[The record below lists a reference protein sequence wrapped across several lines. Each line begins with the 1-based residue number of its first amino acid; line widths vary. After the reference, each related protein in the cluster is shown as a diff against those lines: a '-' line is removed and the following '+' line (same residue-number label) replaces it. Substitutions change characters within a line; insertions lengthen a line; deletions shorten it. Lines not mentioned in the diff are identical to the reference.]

1 MARNT
6 RWRKEAT
13 YSNLKKVLIAMSGG
27 VDSSACATLIKSEE
41 NECIGAT
48 MKLHGASCTTEDD
61 INDAKKVCE
70 KLKIPHHVVDFSEEF
85 DKYVIGSFIS
95 AYENGATP
103 NPCIECNFYLKF
115 DKLFDYA
122 KELDYDYVA
131 TGHYAITEYD
141 EKYGRV
147 VLKKAKN
154 TKKDQ
159 SYVLYRL
166 SKEKI
171 AKTIVP
177 LGKMESKDEVRA
189 ILSEL
194 NFEFAEKKESQ
205 DICFVPDGDYAKF
218 IENYTKKSYPE
229 GNFVTTDGKL
239 LGKHRGIIRYTI
251 GQRKGLGLALP
262 HPMYVVKKNLIKNEV
277 VIGENEDLFSREL
290 WAENVNLI
298 AVDAIDTPIKI
309 KAKVRYNQEEKSAEA
324 CLENGLL
331 HVIFDEP
338 QRAICKGQSVV
349 LYDDDVVIGG
359 GIISK
364 TELD

>member
-1 MARNT
+1 
-6 RWRKEAT
+6 
-13 YSNLKKVLIAMSGG
+13 MSGG
-27 VDSSACATLIKSEE
+27 VDSSACAQIIK
-41 NECIGAT
+41 NEGHECVGAT
-48 MKLHGASCTTEDD
+48 MKLNGASCTSEQDV
-61 INDAKKVCE
+61 IDAAKVCE
-70 KLKIPHHVVDFSEEF
+70 KLKIAHHVVDFSKDF
-85 DKYVIGSFIS
+85 DKYVIKNFIS
-95 AYENGATP
+95 AYESGATP
-103 NPCIECNFYLKF
+103 NPCIECNFHLKF

-122 KELDYDYVA
+122 TELGCDHIA

-141 EKYGRV
+141 EKYGRI

-154 TKKDQ
+154 AKKDQ

-166 SKEKI
+166 SKDKVSKAI
-171 AKTIVP
+171 FP
-177 LGKMESKDEVRA
+177 LGKMESKDEAREA
-189 ILSEL
+189 LSML
-194 NFEFAEKKESQ
+194 GLEFSQKKESQ

-218 IENYTKKSYPE
+218 IENYTKKTYPE
-229 GNFVTTDGKL
+229 GDFVTTDGKL
-239 LGKHRGIIRYTI
+239 LGKHKGIIRYTI

-262 HPMYVVKKNLIKNEV
+262 HSMYVVKKDLAKNEV

-290 WAENVNLI
+290 WADNVNLI
-298 AVDAIDTPIKI
+298 AVDNIDLPIKI

-324 CLENGLL
+324 CMKNGFL

-349 LYDDDVVIGG
+349 LYDGDVVIGG